1 MNPLKALY
9 RAFSVADFYVAWAF
23 FLVGLIGFVLTMAG
37 VLPPFGDNWFGRV
50 VTSLGWLL
58 VCKEGFNDIADYY
71 EEEC

>member
-9 RAFSVADFYVAWAF
+9 RAFNAADPYLGWLL
-23 FLVGLIGFVLTMAG
+23 LVCGFIGFVLTLVG

-58 VCKEGFNDIADYY
+58 VALEGHDRVYDWL